1 MTLDT
6 TPFADSSLDACI
18 DRCCPVPI
26 PQRGSLADLLEL
38 LGSPAEARG
47 SVPESI
53 PLALW
58 RVPQHAALVHE
69 GSRGRSIYVVRH
81 GFFKRSKTLEDGY
94 EQVLSFMQAGEILCF
109 EALHNGVQPA
119 SLVALE
125 TSSVYVLPV
134 AELNSLHLRC
144 PQLAEALQRA
154 LSRQLLHATESVE
167 MMAAV
172 SSEVR
177 IARFLMWWS
186 SRMAAMGQS
195 PRRLRLRMCRRDIA
209 SLLGVAHE
217 TVSRSLTSLC
227 EEGLLRVSNR
237 DVEILDMDHL
247 HARARCTR
255 SPGTCDK
262 ERREPR
268 LATPEAL
275 QHRSAD
281 AVM

>member
-1 MTLDT
+1 MNMDT
-6 TPFADSSLDACI
+6 PPFAEPGRDACG
-18 DRCCPVPI
+18 DRSPAACFM
-26 PQRGSLADLLEL
+26 QRGSLADLLEL
-38 LGSPAEARG
+38 LGSPADDRG
-47 SVPESI
+47 RIPDSI
-53 PLALW
+53 PLTLW

-134 AELNSLHLRC
+134 AELPSLHLRC

-177 IARFLMWWS
+177 VARFLMWWS
-186 SRMAAMGQS
+186 SRMASMGQS

-217 TVSRSLTSLC
+217 TVSRSLTSLSD
-227 EEGLLRVSNR
+227 EGLLKVSNR
-237 DVEILDMDHL
+237 DVEILDMQRL

-255 SPGTCDK
+255 SPASCDR
-262 ERREPR
+262 ERRDARPVNPG
-268 LATPEAL
+268 AV
-275 QHRSAD
+275 QHSAD